1 MPDGIALGKKITF
14 HVWATQR
21 GEYVPLLK
29 HFWRAPG
36 TCRANLMCNG
46 ACSLRQQGT
55 IFAAATLQ
63 PALVEPRSA
72 IAVRVAK
79 RSPAIWQRHSH
90 AKHHCYRARFDAACS
105 HTLWLWLMAALLQ
118 TLLLLPSQA
127 PFDLPCSSQRVLVA
141 GTLATGATMV
151 AAAVVA
157 WRQRLAVQGSVLG
170 ATAFR
175 LPRWP
180 MAMGQTW
187 QSTDPGPKQAFPR
200 PRGRGGVRAVN
211 PLLGALFGGRTGHRR
226 STVRDVSA
234 SGRAVAAVI
243 IGSAIGG
250 GATHR
255 VVVKMSVVNL

>member
-1 MPDGIALGKKITF
+1 MRCRAPNGTVYAAVDAIKVPDGIALGKKITF

-46 ACSLRQQGT
+46 ARSLRQQGT

-90 AKHHCYRARFDAACS
+90 AKHHCYGARFDAACS

-127 PFDLPCSSQRVLVA
+127 PFDLPCSSQRRS
-141 GTLATGATMV
+141 
-151 AAAVVA
+151 
-157 WRQRLAVQGSVLG
+157 WRARWQRARQWWHPRWWRGGSSWPCRARCWAQRLFDCLGGQWRCGRRGNRRIQGRSRR
-170 ATAFR
+170 FR
-175 LPRWP
+175 GLEEAEACVP
-180 MAMGQTW
+180 
-187 QSTDPGPKQAFPR
+187 
-200 PRGRGGVRAVN
+200 
-211 PLLGALFGGRTGHRR
+211 
-226 STVRDVSA
+226 
-234 SGRAVAAVI
+234 
-243 IGSAIGG
+243 
-250 GATHR
+250 
-255 VVVKMSVVNL
+255 

>member
-1 MPDGIALGKKITF
+1 MPDGIALGKKTTF

-46 ACSLRQQGT
+46 ARSLRQQGT

-90 AKHHCYRARFDAACS
+90 AKHHCYGARFDAACS

-127 PFDLPCSSQRVLVA
+127 PFDLPCSSQRMLVA

-180 MAMGQTW
+180 MAMRQTW

-200 PRGRGGVRAVN
+200 PRGSGVVRAVN
-211 PLLGALFGGRTGHRR
+211 PLLGAYLAGESNTAKVRM
-226 STVRDVSA
+226 RDVSA

-250 GATHR
+250 GATRR

>member
-1 MPDGIALGKKITF
+1 MNIDVLSLHSALRWRSAAATRQCMQAWTPSRCRTAS
-14 HVWATQR
+14 HWASIIQPR
-21 GEYVPLLK
+21 YGPRSVANLK

-46 ACSLRQQGT
+46 ARSLRQHGT

-63 PALVEPRSA
+63 PALVVPRSA

-90 AKHHCYRARFDAACS
+90 AKHHCYGARFDAAIS

-141 GTLATGATMV
+141 GTLATGATMM

-157 WRQRLAVQGSVLG
+157 WRQQLAVQGSVLG

-175 LPRWP
+175 RPQWP
-180 MAMGQTW
+180 TAM
-187 QSTDPGPKQAFPR
+187 R
-200 PRGRGGVRAVN
+200 
-211 PLLGALFGGRTGHRR
+211 
-226 STVRDVSA
+226 
-234 SGRAVAAVI
+234 
-243 IGSAIGG
+243 
-250 GATHR
+250 
-255 VVVKMSVVNL
+255 